1 MLDTGRFLVADSPH
15 PELTRGI
22 SGLKIARSGPVSAP
36 ERTLRILLYAAWGAL
51 VLLLVS
57 RHVFWRD
64 EVRAL
69 TIALAGD
76 SVPAML
82 RILHGEGHP
91 AIWYLLLRGAHAI
104 VPVRQVLPAV
114 SVIVAAAAM
123 AVLVFRSPFRPAVV
137 ALILF
142 GAFGMYE
149 YAVVAR
155 NYGISMLVLFA
166 LAALYP
172 RWRDRGIAIGLVLAL
187 LCNTN
192 VPSALLAA
200 TFLLFWLIELVGED
214 GLRWSRKY
222 GLFLLNAA
230 VAAGG
235 ALLCFVTVYPTVH
248 DAAVIQP
255 GGGLTPAALWSAIST
270 PAYSF
275 WALVPPYIRA
285 TPATAAILGVF
296 VFGSV
301 VGLLRAP
308 AAFLSALAALLGFEL
323 FFQLIYPGYY
333 RHEALL
339 LVYLVTLYWLVA
351 QGRGGKWPESRR
363 LGPWPGRLAGLG
375 TVLFLL
381 LLALQ
386 VATGAGLVA
395 ADLSGIPY
403 SRSRDLADLLKREH
417 LTDAI
422 LVADP
427 DMILEALPYYTPNP
441 IYLMRRQRFDRAVRF
456 TKQVRRELSV
466 DDYLRDARI
475 LQART
480 GRPVV
485 ILFRH
490 RIDPRAPAF
499 RIREVYIWTFSGA
512 PDQVSRFQAATR
524 RIARFAPTITDESY
538 DVYVLDPAVRAP
550 AG

>member
-1 MLDTGRFLVADSPH
+1 M
-15 PELTRGI
+15 
-22 SGLKIARSGPVSAP
+22 KIARSGPVSAR
-36 ERTLRILLYAAWGAL
+36 ERTLRILLYAAWCAL

-64 EVRAL
+64 EVRAV

-123 AVLVFRSPFRPAVV
+123 AVLVFRAPFRPAVF

-172 RWRDRGIAIGLVLAL
+172 RWRDRGIVIGLVLAL

-200 TFLLFWLIELVGED
+200 AFLLFWLVELVGEE
-214 GLRWSRKY
+214 GLRWSRRY
-222 GLFLLNAA
+222 GMFVLNAA
-230 VAAGG
+230 VAAAG
-235 ALLCFVTVYPTVH
+235 ALLCFLTVYPTVH
-248 DAAVIQP
+248 DAAAIQFHGSITP
-255 GGGLTPAALWSAIST
+255 SVVWSAVSTPAAT
-270 PAYSF
+270 F
-275 WALVPPYIRA
+275 WAFVPPFVRA
-285 TPATAAILGVF
+285 TPAAAAFLGLL
-296 VFGSV
+296 VFGSLL
-301 VGLLRAP
+301 GLLRSP
-308 AAFLSALAALLGFEL
+308 AAFLSALVVFLGFEL

-351 QGRGGKWPESRR
+351 EGRGGAWPEAWRVEAR
-363 LGPWPGRLAGLG
+363 LGRLPEIG
-375 TVLFLL
+375 TALFLVL
-381 LLALQ
+381 LGLQ
-386 VATGAGLVA
+386 VVTGAGLAA
-395 ADLSGIPY
+395 ADLNGIPY
-403 SRSRDLADLLKREH
+403 SRSRDLAALLKREH
-417 LTDAI
+417 LTDAV

-427 DMILEALPYYTPNP
+427 DTLLEPLSYYAPNP
-441 IYLMRRQRFDRAVRF
+441 IYLMRRQRFDRVVRF
-456 TKQVRRELSV
+456 TGQVRRELSV

-485 ILFRH
+485 ILFQRH
-490 RIDPRAPAF
+490 IDGATRPF
-499 RIREVYIWTFSGA
+499 HILEVYNWAFSGT
-512 PDQVSRFQAATR
+512 PEQVRRFQASTR
-524 RIARFAPTITDESY
+524 RLARFAPAITDESY
-538 DVYVLDPAVRAP
+538 DVYLLNAPKPVPAPPAPP